1 MDKIV
6 LKNMEFRG
14 RIGCLEQ
21 EKETY
26 APYKVTVSLYIGHI
40 KGADTDEL
48 ADTVDYSEVYEIAR
62 SVIEEEPMNLIEY
75 AAGQIADRIL
85 EKFDEVE
92 NIKVTVSKP
101 EAPIDGVFET
111 MEVTI
116 ER

>member
-6 LKNMEFRG
+6 LKNMEFMG
-14 RIGCLEQ
+14 CIGCLDF
-21 EKETY
+21 EKTTE
-26 APYKVTVSLYIGHI
+26 ARFLVTVSLYIDYI

-48 ADTVDYSEVYEIAR
+48 KDTVDYSEVYKIAR
-62 SVIEEEPMNLIEY
+62 SVIEGEPMNLIEY

-85 EKFDEVE
+85 EKYDDVE
-92 NIKVTVSKP
+92 NVKVTVSKP
-101 EAPIDGVFET
+101 DAPIEGVFET